1 MMNNHSI
8 GRRVGPSGRGLTGE
22 KCMEQVTGRGPG
34 RAVMAARVRVPLTA
48 LGRVDQEVSLL
59 GG

>member
-1 MMNNHSI
+1 M
-8 GRRVGPSGRGLTGE
+8 L
-22 KCMEQVTGRGPG
+22 
-34 RAVMAARVRVPLTA
+34 RAATAGCVATPRDSWA